1 MVTNGLDGANG
12 EERGLFLLARKV
24 GNGLERMI
32 EIPVF
37 ILSVL
42 MTGIVLLGVF
52 FRYVIRA
59 PLGWSEELSRYLM
72 IWMALL
78 SVGLCIW
85 RHEHVGVTMAIK
97 KFPRLIAKA
106 LIFVSNGLVMYFLFV
121 LTWYGFRMAEG
132 GKVQLST
139 ALHTSMEWWLMAVP
153 ASALVCMIMLAC
165 KMVLDIRR
173 KNLDEM
179 LMSEDI
185 IDTVKREEGL
195 DFGDVPLKEAKPR

>member
-1 MVTNGLDGANG
+1 MITNSPDGANS
-12 EERGLFLLARKV
+12 EERGIFLLARKV

-32 EIPVF
+32 ELPVF
-37 ILSVL
+37 ILSIL
-42 MTGIVLLGVF
+42 MTAIVLLGVF
-52 FRYVIRA
+52 FRYVVRD

-78 SVGLCIW
+78 SVALCVW

-97 KFPRLIAKA
+97 KLPRTVAKT
-106 LIFVSNGLVMYFLFV
+106 LIFVSNGLVMYFLLV
-121 LTWYGFRMAEG
+121 LTRYGFRMAEG
-132 GKVQLST
+132 GKAQLST
-139 ALHTSMEWWLMAVP
+139 ALDTSMEWWLMAVP
-153 ASALVCMIMLAC
+153 VSALLCMIMLSC
-165 KMVLDIRR
+165 KMVLDVRR
-173 KNLDEM
+173 KNIDEM

>member
-1 MVTNGLDGANG
+1 LVIYF
-12 EERGLFLLARKV
+12 RFFL
-24 GNGLERMI
+24 
-32 EIPVF
+32 P
-37 ILSVL
+37 
-42 MTGIVLLGVF
+42 
-52 FRYVIRA
+52 
-59 PLGWSEELSRYLM
+59 
-72 IWMALL
+72 
-78 SVGLCIW
+78 
-85 RHEHVGVTMAIK
+85 
-97 KFPRLIAKA
+97 
-106 LIFVSNGLVMYFLFV
+106 
-121 LTWYGFRMAEG
+121 WYGFRRAEV

-139 ALHTSMEWWLMAVP
+139 ALHTSMELWLMAVP

>member
-1 MVTNGLDGANG
+1 MDGKSTKTP
-12 EERGLFLLARKV
+12 EERGLFLIARKV
-24 GNGLERMI
+24 GDGLERAV

-37 ILSVL
+37 LLSIVMTVTVL
-42 MTGIVLLGVF
+42 AGVF
-52 FRYVIRA
+52 FRYIVRA

-78 SVGLCIW
+78 SVALCIW
-85 RHEHVGVTMAIK
+85 RHEHVGVTMFIK
-97 KFPRLIAKA
+97 KLPRLLAK
-106 LIFVSNGLVMYFLFV
+106 IMVFVSNGLILYFLYV
-121 LTWYGFRMAEG
+121 LARYGFRMAEG

-153 ASALVCMIMLAC
+153 ASALFCMIMLTC
-165 KMVLDIRR
+165 KMILDIRR